1 MHKEKVLNNNGV
13 VIDDIVVEMF
23 SPDSN
28 DKVVGIIKHR
38 HKADD
43 ISHVLPDYIPDM
55 FLPVTED
62 GDALAVMKNKYML
75 YMMEEEELCNKSLFI
90 TGYKMEEEELCNRS
104 LFITG
109 YKRQYECMPLSLD
122 IVYDAFKDDDL
133 SDLPKGILIKMA
145 KHLNNIA
152 ATK

>member
-28 DKVVGIIKHR
+28 DKVIGIIKHR

-43 ISHVLPDYIPDM
+43 TSHVLPDYIPDM

-62 GDALAVMKNKYML
+62 GDALAIMKNKYIL
-75 YMMEEEELCNKSLFI
+75 YMMEEEELCNK
-90 TGYKMEEEELCNRS
+90 S